1 MKNIKLEA
9 SRLNKHLTQEQL
21 AALIGISLRAYKTY
35 EAGERLP
42 RADVALNIAR
52 ALGSTVEEL
61 FGEGAKP

>member
-9 SRLNKHLTQEQL
+9 ARLNKHLTQEQL
-21 AALIGISLRAYKTY
+21 AALVGISLRAYKTY

-61 FGEGAKP
+61 FGSN

>member
-9 SRLNKHLTQEQL
+9 ARLNKHLTQEQL
-21 AALIGISLRAYKTY
+21 AALVGISLRAYKTY

-61 FGEGAKP
+61 FGNM

>member
-9 SRLNKHLTQEQL
+9 ARLNKHLTQEQL

-61 FGEGAKP
+61 FGEG

>member
-9 SRLNKHLTQEQL
+9 ARLNKHLTQEQL
-21 AALIGISLRAYKTY
+21 AALVGISLRAYKTY

-52 ALGSTVEEL
+52 ARGSTVEAL
-61 FGEGAKP
+61 FGNM

>member
-9 SRLNKHLTQEQL
+9 ARLNKHLTQEQL
-21 AALIGISLRAYKTY
+21 AALVGISLRAYKTY

-61 FGEGAKP
+61 FGQ

>member
-9 SRLNKHLTQEQL
+9 ARLNKHLTQEQL

-61 FGEGAKP
+61 FGQ

>member
-9 SRLNKHLTQEQL
+9 ARLNKHLTQEQL

-35 EAGERLP
+35 EAGKRMP
-42 RADVALNIAR
+42 RADVALNIAK

-61 FGEGAKP
+61 FGEG

>member
-9 SRLNKHLTQEQL
+9 ARLNRHLTQEQL
-21 AALIGISLRAYKTY
+21 AALVGISLRAYKTY

-42 RADVALNIAR
+42 RADVALNIAK

-61 FGEGAKP
+61 FGSN